1 MSVTKI
7 TLVTKPE
14 QLRQVEAGPFSIILG
29 ANLRE
34 LPKPFSSK
42 KQSEVKKE
50 NDNG

>member
-1 MSVTKI
+1 MSITKF

-14 QLRQVEAGPFSIILG
+14 QLRQMEAGPFSIIMG

-34 LPKPFSSK
+34 LPKPISFK
-42 KQSEVKKE
+42 KQSKVRKE